1 MIGERNAREGD
12 GRMEMAD
19 TQGMRLS
26 RATLDRLPDMVAR
39 PAYPLA
45 ERPPGIVHFGPG
57 AFHRAH
63 QAAYVDA
70 ILPRDP
76 RWSIA
81 AVALHS
87 TSVADALAPQ
97 DGLYVLAEI
106 ASPPRHRVIGALGE
120 LLTAKRD
127 GAAILARLAAPTTL
141 LVTVTVT
148 EKGYCLD
155 PNGALDREHPGIV
168 QDLAQPERPT
178 TLIGWLVAG
187 LSARRDADVG
197 GLTILSCDNLPGN
210 GRLLGGAVR
219 DFARLRD
226 PALADWIEREVRFPS
241 SMVDSITPA
250 TDDRLRAAVRE
261 ATGVIDAW
269 PIQREPF
276 AQWVVEDEFAGERP
290 PLGIAGVQFVQ
301 DVAPFEEAK
310 LRLLNGAHSTLA
322 YLGIL
327 LGHETV
333 ADAMADA
340 PLAALV
346 ERLMRADIAP
356 TLHPLEGQ
364 SLDDYVTAILA
375 RFRNPAM
382 RHLLAQIAWDGSQKL
397 PIRLLGTMADR
408 LAARADVARLAW
420 PVAAWMRFLRRS
432 RAADDPLVDPLRDRL
447 LPLARGDDPLAL
459 LGVEQVFPPALAADP
474 RFREA
479 VARAYD
485 RLADPRAAVDE
496 EGRS

>member
-1 MIGERNAREGD
+1 MD
-12 GRMEMAD
+12 MAE
-19 TQGMRLS
+19 TQGTRLS
-26 RATLDRLPDMVAR
+26 RATLDRLPDAVAR

-45 ERPPGIVHFGPG
+45 NRTPGIVHFGPG

-70 ILPRDP
+70 ILARDP

-106 ASPPRHRVIGALGE
+106 ASPPRHRVIGAIAE

-127 GAAILARLAAPTTL
+127 AAAILAGLAAPTTL

-155 PNGALDREHPGIV
+155 PRGALDRDHPGIV
-168 QDLAQPERPT
+168 QDLSQPERPT

-187 LSARRDADVG
+187 LAARRDAGAG
-197 GLTILSCDNLPGN
+197 GLTILSCDNLPAN

-219 DFARLRD
+219 AFAQARD
-226 PALADWIEREVRFPS
+226 AALAEWIAHEVRFPS

-250 TDDRLRAAVRE
+250 TDDRLRAAVAA
-261 ATGVIDAW
+261 ATRLTDAW

-276 AQWVVEDEFAGERP
+276 AQWVVEDDFAGERP
-290 PLGIAGVQFVQ
+290 PLDAAGVQFVT

-356 TLHPLEGQ
+356 TLRPLEGQ
-364 SLDDYVTAILA
+364 SLDDYITAVLA

-382 RHLLAQIAWDGSQKL
+382 RHLLAQIAWDGSLKL
-397 PIRLLGTMADR
+397 PIRLLGTIADR
-408 LAARADVARLAW
+408 LAAGQDVARLAL
-420 PVAAWMRFLRRS
+420 PVAAWMRFLRRP
-432 RAADDPLVDPLRDRL
+432 RGADDPLVDPLRERL
-447 LPLARGDDPLAL
+447 LPLAQGDDPLAL

-474 RFREA
+474 HFLDA
-479 VARAYD
+479 VARAWD
-485 RLADPRAAVDE
+485 RLEEPRAAVDG
-496 EGRS
+496 EGRA